1 MLRYTIPHGQPTRG
15 SNVQAMGHARAIF
28 AITLCCMLDVIPII
42 FLPHLSYMILL
53 YTLFTP

>member
-42 FLPHLSYMILL
+42 FLPHLSYMIL